1 MNQVMRWPSFFILA
15 YVALAL
21 QAGLARAIEWNGAAP
36 NFVLLAVVFI
46 ALNAPRDAALLA
58 CFILGA
64 MHDLTS
70 QGTLGLLA
78 FSYGLVATFV
88 LGIQQAVRRRHPVTH
103 FTLALL
109 GGIVTAIVLSLH
121 AWLRPPAAGM
131 HPPILP
137 LFTAALYTAILAP
150 LLLAILQRMN
160 RVFHFQRNV
169 HI

>member
-1 MNQVMRWPSFFILA
+1 MRWPSFFILA
-15 YVALAL
+15 YVVLGL
-21 QAGLARAIEWNGAAP
+21 QAGLARAIEWNGAVP

-103 FTLALL
+103 FMLALL
-109 GGIVTAIVLSLH
+109 GGIVTAIVLSMH
-121 AWLRPPAAGM
+121 GWLRM
-131 HPPILP
+131 SVHPPVLP
-137 LFTAALYTAILAP
+137 LFYTAIYSAVLAP
-150 LLLAILQRMN
+150 VLLAILQRMN
-160 RVFHFQRNV
+160 RLFHFQRSM

>member
-1 MNQVMRWPSFFILA
+1 MRWPSFFILA
-15 YVALAL
+15 YVALGL
-21 QAGLARAIEWNGAAP
+21 QAGLARAIEWNGAVP

-46 ALNAPRDAALLA
+46 ALNAPRDTALLA

-78 FSYGLVATFV
+78 FSYGLVAAFIV
-88 LGIQQAVRRRHPVTH
+88 GIQQAVRRRHPLTH
-103 FTLALL
+103 FMLALL
-109 GGIVTAIVLSLH
+109 GGIVTAVVLAVH
-121 AWLRPPAAGM
+121 GWLRPLTAGV

-137 LFTAALYTAILAP
+137 LFTAAVYTAILAP
-150 LLLAILQRMN
+150 VLLAILQRMN
-160 RVFHFQRNV
+160 RVFHFQRSA

>member
-1 MNQVMRWPSFFILA
+1 MRWLSFFILA
-15 YVALAL
+15 YIALGL

-103 FTLALL
+103 FMLALL

-121 AWLRPPAAGM
+121 GWLRPPAAGIRA
-131 HPPILP
+131 PILP
-137 LFTAALYTAILAP
+137 LFTAAVYTAILAP
-150 LLLAILQRMN
+150 FALGGLQRIGGFF
-160 RVFHFQRNV
+160 RFQSSRGR
-169 HI
+169 I

>member
-1 MNQVMRWPSFFILA
+1 MRWPSFFILA
-15 YVALAL
+15 YVALGL
-21 QAGLARAIEWNGAAP
+21 QAGLARAVEWNGAAP
-36 NFVLLAVVFI
+36 NFLLLAVVFI

-58 CFILGA
+58 CFMLGA

-78 FSYGLVATFV
+78 FSYGLIATFV

-103 FTLALL
+103 FVLALL

-121 AWLRPPAAGM
+121 GWLRPPAAGL
-131 HPPILP
+131 HAPILP
-137 LFTAALYTAILAP
+137 LFYTAVYSAVLAP
-150 LLLAILQRMN
+150 VLLAILQKMS
-160 RVFHFQRNV
+160 RVFRFQRTV

>member
-1 MNQVMRWPSFFILA
+1 MRWPSFFILA
-15 YVALAL
+15 YVALGL
-21 QAGLARAIEWNGAAP
+21 QAGLARAIEWNGAVP

-88 LGIQQAVRRRHPVTH
+88 LGIQQAVRRRHPLTH
-103 FTLALL
+103 FMLALL
-109 GGIVTAIVLSLH
+109 AGILTAIILSLH
-121 AWLRPPAAGM
+121 GWLRPPAAGA
-131 HPPILP
+131 HAPILP
-137 LFTAALYTAILAP
+137 LFYTAIYSAVLAP
-150 LLLAILQRMN
+150 VLLAILQKMN
-160 RVFHFQRNV
+160 RVFRFQRSV